1 MIEHIRDIIAW
12 GLNEDFWSEDSLLAE
27 GYYNTF
33 NEVLNCEDSQY
44 GMTGVTPCISLCRM
58 AKSIKS
64 QSRRERD
71 VSNGVRSL
79 CL

>member
-33 NEVLNCEDSQY
+33 NEVLNCEGFTIWDDQRNTVY
-44 GMTGVTPCISLCRM
+44 ITL
-58 AKSIKS
+58 
-64 QSRRERD
+64 
-71 VSNGVRSL
+71 
-79 CL
+79 